1 MRITVIIIPRTSHL
15 ECVYVCACR
24 YEIIY
29 IYIHIFEFT
38 VRDIRR
44 CVMQLRCEDTLDQSY
59 HA

>member
-29 IYIHIFEFT
+29 IPVFEFT
-38 VRDIRR
+38 VRAIRR
-44 CVMQLRCEDTLDQSY
+44 CVMQLRCEDTLDHSY
-59 HA
+59 DA